1 MNSKGPINNFVCKN
15 LRQIRIGKGIKVL
28 DVAQKTGI
36 PASSYSCLEWG
47 RYKLNLDN
55 LFRILHAIDAEIT
68 EVWPMAA
75 APSQDMVTP
84 DHIHRVLQESE
95 ELRPPEISVDQYI
108 RTVCEVCGVERIDR
122 SVARNSKKI
131 REIQVLAAIIVR
143 DIPQITLTSLSHRL
157 DVNISSLSHRT
168 RRMLAQARSDRH
180 LGEKI
185 EHTRN
190 QVLGSMPAERLAK
203 AS

>member
-28 DVAQKTGI
+28 DVARKTGI

-55 LFRILHAIDAEIT
+55 LFRILHAIDADIT
-68 EVWPMAA
+68 DVWPMAHRQSREA
-75 APSQDMVTP
+75 VTKEHIRKVLEASEDM
-84 DHIHRVLQESE
+84 
-95 ELRPPEISVDQYI
+95 RPPSISTDDFIQA
-108 RTVCEVCGVERIDR
+108 VCDFCGVQRIDR
-122 SVARNSKKI
+122 DVARNSKEI
-131 REIQVLAAIIVR
+131 REIQVLASIVVR
-143 DIPQITLTSLSHRL
+143 EVPQITLTSLSHRL

-168 RRMLAQARSDRH
+168 RRMLKQAKRD
-180 LGEKI
+180 EA
-185 EHTRN
+185 
-190 QVLGSMPAERLAK
+190 VAERIERTREGVLELLPTEPLAK